1 MKVFKCQYCPY
12 KAGKEGKVQFH
23 VRKVH
28 ENWTIEEK
36 GRCLPKCEICKKTFK
51 YLRELAIHYE
61 ENDSCRWPKKSKKTS
76 KKNHPKN
83 SKNDAPIEQLSK
95 LSSKIASPIECQICQ
110 KTFAKPSRLE
120 IHIQAFHKDKNHF
133 TCDQC
138 GDKYLSEASLKTHI
152 TSVHDGIKH
161 VCNGCGGEFV
171 SSVGLNI
178 HQVRCQWM
186 KINQITPETTPKI
199 PPRYR
204 KIAPKITPN
213 FAAKITPESTHKI
226 TPKVSKKIFNYEL
239 NPSSETEFQDLSRCN
254 TDIDFEDDTGGDDIK
269 ISQVGSISEQN
280 FSHLPQDIDF
290 RIEKKTATFE
300 NDNETRK
307 HNCNFCQDV
316 FGKSFSNQ
324 NFKFHNGCFLP

>member
-161 VCNGCGGEFV
+161 VCIGCGGEFV
-171 SSVGLNI
+171 SSAGLNI
-178 HQVRCQWM
+178 HQVRCQWI
-186 KINQITPETTPKI
+186 KTEITPELTLKNTAI
-199 PPRYR
+199 
-204 KIAPKITPN
+204 
-213 FAAKITPESTHKI
+213 
-226 TPKVSKKIFNYEL
+226 VSQKIFNYEL

-254 TDIDFEDDTGGDDIK
+254 NDIDFEDDTGDDIQ

-280 FSHLPQDIDF
+280 FCHLPQDIDF
-290 RIEKKTATFE
+290 RIEKKIAKK
-300 NDNETRK
+300 DNETRK
-307 HNCNFCQDV
+307 HNCNFCHAV
-316 FGKSFSNQ
+316 FGQSFSNQ